1 MEEFFHRTRP
11 SLASRPAAELEQAV
25 HHASFDHHAAVPP
38 EAVPLEAV
46 PLAAPPQEAA
56 PQATVLNKADPLVAV
71 PHAVSPPFEAVP
83 RTSVPSLSDRVE
95 QPAVIPQPGEDDHVE
110 PNPAAFSRPPVS
122 LPRLTFLPAVP
133 SSHAGAPLSLPA
145 VPLAE
150 SPAAAARQP
159 QQQPSQL
166 SRQLPDVD
174 EPVPLTFTSQPTR
187 ARQQIAASPPALS
200 FADVVPVPT
209 AAAPIAPAAAV
220 PKAALQADTS
230 SPPAPQREVPQLSP
244 FTAFIRPAAPTEP
257 SRPFDDI
264 SAQPQQPL
272 AARVQ
277 TAPADTFAGRPAAP
291 FTAFARQPA
300 APASNPAPT
309 PTPQPIFAGVN
320 AEGFQRRRL
329 PADAATGSTFS
340 LTPAAEA
347 AENTRFP
354 VDRPS
359 VAAAPF
365 QFTAAG
371 FDTARGAPRPPA
383 ATAGRSSAAPF
394 SVFSPAA
401 FSAITIPSSS
411 STFGFPSAGFQSSSG
426 VQLPGLRP
434 GGPQSSSVQDF
445 QPSGHQSTGVQPR
458 GLSSDGLQSSFPSSV
473 ESAASLLSRS
483 SGSSFLQVPDLFVYL
498 IYLLFYLSKSKSQQP
513 WVRYQH
519 PATQWDLRGG
529 R

>member
-11 SLASRPAAELEQAV
+11 ALTSRPAAELEQAV

-46 PLAAPPQEAA
+46 PLAAPPQEAT

-71 PHAVSPPFEAVP
+71 PHAVSPSFEAVP
-83 RTSVPSLSDRVE
+83 RTTVPSLADRVE
-95 QPAVIPQPGEDDHVE
+95 QSAVIPQPGKDDHVE

-159 QQQPSQL
+159 QQQPPSQL

-174 EPVPLTFTSQPTR
+174 ELVPLTFTSQPTR

-200 FADVVPVPT
+200 FADAVPERTATT
-209 AAAPIAPAAAV
+209 AAAQIAPAAAV
-220 PKAALQADTS
+220 PTAALPAATS
-230 SPPAPQREVPQLSP
+230 SPGPAELTTSPPSPQREAPQLSP
-244 FTAFIRPAAPTEP
+244 FTAFIRPPAAPAEP
-257 SRPFDDI
+257 SRPFDEI
-264 SAQPQQPL
+264 SAQQPQPL

-277 TAPADTFAGRPAAP
+277 SAPSDNFAGRPAAP

-320 AEGFQRRRL
+320 SEGFQRRRL
-329 PADAATGSTFS
+329 PADTASGASFS
-340 LTPAAEA
+340 LTPASEA

-371 FDTARGAPRPPA
+371 FDTARGAQRPPA

-426 VQLPGLRP
+426 GQLPGPLRP

-445 QPSGHQSTGVQPR
+445 QPSGLQSTGLQPR

-483 SGSSFLQVPDLFVYL
+483 SGSSFLQVPDLFVHL
-498 IYLLFYLSKSKSQQP
+498 
-513 WVRYQH
+513 
-519 PATQWDLRGG
+519 
-529 R
+529 

>member
-11 SLASRPAAELEQAV
+11 ALTSRPAAELEQAV
-25 HHASFDHHAAVPP
+25 HHVTFDHHAAVPP

-46 PLAAPPQEAA
+46 PLAAPPQEAT
-56 PQATVLNKADPLVAV
+56 PQATVINKADPLVAV

-83 RTSVPSLSDRVE
+83 RTTVPSVSDRVE
-95 QPAVIPQPGEDDHVE
+95 QSAVIPQPGKDDHVE

-159 QQQPSQL
+159 QQQPPSQL

-174 EPVPLTFTSQPTR
+174 EPVQLTFASQPTR
-187 ARQQIAASPPALS
+187 ARQQIVASPPALS
-200 FADVVPVPT
+200 FADVVPERTAPT

-220 PKAALQADTS
+220 PTAALQPAIPSPGPELVTS
-230 SPPAPQREVPQLSP
+230 SPPAPQHEVPQLSP
-244 FTAFIRPAAPTEP
+244 FTAFIRPPAAPAEP

-264 SAQPQQPL
+264 SAQQPQPS

-277 TAPADTFAGRPAAP
+277 SAPSDTFAGRPAAP

-320 AEGFQRRRL
+320 SEGFQRRRL
-329 PADAATGSTFS
+329 PADAATGSTSSFAS
-340 LTPAAEA
+340 TVEA
-347 AENTRFP
+347 AENSRFP

-411 STFGFPSAGFQSSSG
+411 STFGFPSAGFQSTSG
-426 VQLPGLRP
+426 VQLPGLRS
-434 GGPQSSSVQDF
+434 GGPPSSSVQEF
-445 QPSGHQSTGVQPR
+445 QPSGLQSAGLQPR

-483 SGSSFLQVPDLFVYL
+483 SGSSFLQVPDLFVYF
-498 IYLLFYLSKSKSQQP
+498 IC
-513 WVRYQH
+513 
-519 PATQWDLRGG
+519 
-529 R
+529 

>member
-1 MEEFFHRTRP
+1 
-11 SLASRPAAELEQAV
+11 
-25 HHASFDHHAAVPP
+25 
-38 EAVPLEAV
+38 
-46 PLAAPPQEAA
+46 
-56 PQATVLNKADPLVAV
+56 
-71 PHAVSPPFEAVP
+71 VP
-83 RTSVPSLSDRVE
+83 RTTVPSLSDRVE
-95 QPAVIPQPGEDDHVE
+95 QSAAIPQPGKDDHVE

-145 VPLAE
+145 VPQAE

-159 QQQPSQL
+159 QQQPPSQL

-174 EPVPLTFTSQPTR
+174 EPGPLTFTSQPTR
-187 ARQQIAASPPALS
+187 ARQQIVASPPALS
-200 FADVVPVPT
+200 FADVVPLPT

-220 PKAALQADTS
+220 PSAALQAATPS
-230 SPPAPQREVPQLSP
+230 PGPAELATSPPAPQREAPQLSP
-244 FTAFIRPAAPTEP
+244 FTAFIRPPAAPAEP
-257 SRPFDDI
+257 SRTFDDI
-264 SAQPQQPL
+264 SAQQPQPS

-277 TAPADTFAGRPAAP
+277 TAPSDTFAGRPAAP

-320 AEGFQRRRL
+320 SEGFQRRRL
-329 PADAATGSTFS
+329 PADTATGASIS
-340 LTPAAEA
+340 LTSAAET

-411 STFGFPSAGFQSSSG
+411 STFGFPSAGFQSTSG
-426 VQLPGLRP
+426 VQLPGPLRS

-445 QPSGHQSTGVQPR
+445 QPSGLQSTGLQPR

-498 IYLLFYLSKSKSQQP
+498 IYQLFYLSKSKSQQS
-513 WVRYQH
+513 WVRPQH
-519 PATQWDLRGG
+519 PPTMWDLRGD